1 MSDDVRFEGLRLEG
15 WDETELQRRE
25 RILGQ
30 VRHWCEQARID
41 APHEGLSDESA
52 VLIAAGR
59 LDDETRAI
67 LVNRR
72 RGGRD
77 IPWIGGFGAL
87 RQLTDECVRFD
98 RKAARLQPGPL
109 QMLFKYRATELAKRL
124 QAKHRTVVMPGPHFA
139 NGVRAMRR
147 ERRIGV
153 HLDLE
158 QREALFAALQRTP
171 APLVASPV
179 DRVRNIAV
187 AAAAERVAR
196 LAEKTPMAAVAWRAA
211 EGFATSAGTD
221 DNVFADRYDT
231 LLYLAGSLYDRING
245 STVWQ
250 SDHFAVQRAQ
260 LDLADELIQIALDT
274 VALRG
279 ITGELAAAQQMA
291 KADTARAQV
300 HARQQA
306 LAPVWDQL
314 LERVAAL
321 ARIGDLLSKAEDQ
334 LQSMTAVARTMSLDS
349 RIDDLIARS
358 GNRELSAANTHF
370 VGDQFGDVDE
380 LMISYQNLLYNDIL
394 SLTSRGTT

>member
-1 MSDDVRFEGLRLEG
+1 MSEDVRLEG
-15 WDETELQRRE
+15 WDESEPQRRE
-25 RILGQ
+25 RILSQ
-30 VRHWCEQARID
+30 VRQWCEQGRID

-59 LDDETRAI
+59 LDEETRAI
-67 LVNRR
+67 LANRR
-72 RGGRD
+72 REGRD
-77 IPWIGGFGAL
+77 IPWVGGFGAL

-109 QMLFKYRATELAKRL
+109 QMLFRYRATELAKRL

-153 HLDLE
+153 HLDLD

-171 APLVASPV
+171 APFAASPV
-179 DRVRNIAV
+179 DRVRNVAV
-187 AAAAERVAR
+187 AAASERVAR
-196 LAEKTPMAAVAWRAA
+196 LAEKTPMAAAAWRAA
-211 EGFATSAGTD
+211 ESFATSVGTE
-221 DNVFADRYDT
+221 DNTFADRYDT
-231 LLYLAGSLYDRING
+231 LLYLAGTLYDRING

-279 ITGELAAAQQMA
+279 ITGELAAALQMA
-291 KADTARAQV
+291 KVDSARVQIR
-300 HARQQA
+300 ARQQA
-306 LAPVWDQL
+306 LAPVWEQL

-380 LMISYQNLLYNDIL
+380 LMISYQHLLYNDIL
-394 SLTSRGTT
+394 SLTSRGST